1 MGYREEQLLPVLAQ
15 SVTRILRVTLSLIL
29 SCHENCNK
37 FKGSLS
43 QRERPTVR
51 NRNPLA
57 APSDIGKQLGH
68 VWGMSIRCQRSNAM
82 MVQNN
87 SFPLITASAARY

>member
-1 MGYREEQLLPVLAQ
+1 MGYRDREEEQLLPVLAQ
-15 SVTRILRVTLSLIL
+15 SVTRILRATLSLIL

-51 NRNPLA
+51 HRNPLA
-57 APSDIGKQLGH
+57 VPIGHRKT
-68 VWGMSIRCQRSNAM
+68 VRACVRDVNKVSEE
-82 MVQNN
+82 
-87 SFPLITASAARY
+87 